1 MTYSKD
7 NQALLLATALASIE
21 QGLQTGRQDYSV
33 PSGLA
38 ADMTAPAAS
47 FVTLTT
53 PAGLRG
59 CIGSLEARSGLLEG
73 VAENAYSAAFRDHR
87 FPPLSADE
95 LPYLTLEI
103 SVLSPLVPVDCADEQ
118 ALLSLMIPGEA
129 GWVLEENYH
138 RGTFLPTVWSSLDKP
153 ADFLRE
159 LKRKAGLAPD
169 YWSSS
174 IKVWRYTTT
183 AFSSPVAEIRQHAG
197 K

>member
-7 NQALLLATALASIE
+7 DQALMLTTALASIE
-21 QGLQTGRQDYSV
+21 HGLQTGRPDYVV

-38 ADMTAPAAS
+38 ADMTAPGAS
-47 FVTLTT
+47 FVTLTS

-59 CIGSLEARSGLLEG
+59 CIGSLEAQSGLLEG

-87 FPPLSADE
+87 FPPLAADE

-118 ALLSLMIPGEA
+118 ELLSAMIPGEA
-129 GWVLEENYH
+129 GWVLEENLH
-138 RGTFLPTVWSSLDKP
+138 RGTFLPSVWSSLDKP
-153 ADFLRE
+153 VDFLRE

-169 YWSSS
+169 YWSAS

-183 AFSSPVAEIRQHAG
+183 AFSSPVTDIRQLAG
-197 K
+197 